1 MTGLQCY
8 FRPPKRLNLNH
19 MTLGIF
25 FFTFSTK
32 MTQTILILSPCHC
45 TGEAL
50 LQAEKKSSAQHH
62 LGELFIIEG
71 DSLYELVDNTLR
83 SNYELMIT
91 TIMIIIIIIIKIIIV
106 IFIIA
111 VLFQWYFI
119 SLLIFVIASGFELQ
133 DLLKISLN
141 KPVSSLIVLYIL
153 WTKIWTKNINFS
165 GEVPQ
170 KYFYSQLR
178 HLEFSCLYRVF

>member
-1 MTGLQCY
+1 
-8 FRPPKRLNLNH
+8 
-19 MTLGIF
+19 
-25 FFTFSTK
+25 
-32 MTQTILILSPCHC
+32 
-45 TGEAL
+45 
-50 LQAEKKSSAQHH
+50 
-62 LGELFIIEG
+62 
-71 DSLYELVDNTLR
+71 
-83 SNYELMIT
+83 MIT
-91 TIMIIIIIIIKIIIV
+91 TIMIIIIIIIIIKIIVV

-141 KPVSSLIVLYIL
+141 EPVSNLIVLYIL

-170 KYFYSQLR
+170 QYFYSQLR
-178 HLEFSCLYRVF
+178 HLEFSCLYRVFWFRILFKVYSVAVTCPQIWSVFSLCRFVINIRYERVIQTPTADNLQDNQFNKCR